1 MKIRTIHTRITV
13 DDEKTYEKVKD
24 TYVLTVQDPVV
35 SVPGLLKLYEGR
47 LDELFKKFNNK
58 LLYES
63 ELGGVFVDQLNA
75 KEVAEYNRRL
85 AEHEAKKAE
94 LENEEKLFREW
105 KAEKA
110 AEVNR
115 RSLGPASPAGPA
127 SEPEPAS
134 KTED

>member
-1 MKIRTIHTRITV
+1 MKIRTIHTRITA

-24 TYVLTVQDPVV
+24 TYVLTVQDPIV

-63 ELGGVFVDQLNA
+63 ELGGVFIDQLNSQ
-75 KEVAEYNRRL
+75 EVEEYNRRM
-85 AEHEAKKAE
+85 AEHAAKKAE

-115 RSLGPASPAGPA
+115 RSLG
-127 SEPEPAS
+127 SEPKPEPES
-134 KTED
+134 KTQD

>member
-1 MKIRTIHTRITV
+1 MKIKTIHSRVTT

-47 LDELFKKFNNK
+47 LDELFKQFNNK

-63 ELGGVFVDQLNA
+63 ELGGVFVDQLNPQ
-75 KEVAEYNRRL
+75 EVEEYNRRM
-85 AEHEAKKAE
+85 AEHEAKKVE

-115 RSLGPASPAGPA
+115 RSL
-127 SEPEPAS
+127 EPESIPDS
-134 KTED
+134 KTQD

>member
-1 MKIRTIHTRITV
+1 MKIKTIHSRVKT

-35 SVPGLLKLYEGR
+35 SVPGLLKLYEGK
-47 LDELFKKFNNK
+47 LDELFKQFNNK

-63 ELGGVFVDQLNA
+63 ELGGVFVDQLNSQ
-75 KEVAEYNRRL
+75 EVEEYNRRQ

-94 LENEEKLFREW
+94 LDAEEKLFREW

-115 RSLGPASPAGPA
+115 RSL
-127 SEPEPAS
+127 EPESIPDS
-134 KTED
+134 KTQD

>member
-1 MKIRTIHTRITV
+1 MKIRTIYTRITA

-24 TYVLTVQDPVV
+24 TYVLTVQDPIV

-63 ELGGVFVDQLNA
+63 ELGGVFIDQLNP
-75 KEVAEYNRRL
+75 KEVEEYNRRL

-94 LENEEKLFREW
+94 LENEEKLFKQW

-115 RSLGPASPAGPA
+115 RSH
-127 SEPEPAS
+127 EPAS
-134 KTED
+134 KPEPKPESKPDSET

>member
-1 MKIRTIHTRITV
+1 MKIRTIHTRIIA

-24 TYVLTVQDPVV
+24 TYVLTVQEPIV
-35 SVPGLLKLYEGR
+35 SVPGLLKLYEGK

-63 ELGGVFVDQLNA
+63 ELGGVFIDQLNA
-75 KEVAEYNRRL
+75 KEVDEYNRRL
-85 AEHEAKKAE
+85 AEYEAKKAE
-94 LENEEKLFREW
+94 LENEDKLFREW

-115 RSLGPASPAGPA
+115 RNVVPIAL
-127 SEPEPAS
+127 EPKPES
-134 KTED
+134 DVTTS

>member
-1 MKIRTIHTRITV
+1 MKIRTIHTRITA

-63 ELGGVFVDQLNA
+63 ELGGVFIDQLNS
-75 KEVAEYNRRL
+75 KEVEEYNRRL

-115 RSLGPASPAGPA
+115 RSLGPGPGTI
-127 SEPEPAS
+127 PDS
-134 KTED
+134 KTQD

>member
-75 KEVAEYNRRL
+75 KEVEEYNRRM
-85 AEHEAKKAE
+85 AEYEAKKAE
-94 LENEEKLFREW
+94 LENDEKLFREW

-115 RSLGPASPAGPA
+115 RSLA
-127 SEPEPAS
+127 PESKPESKPESIPDS
-134 KTED
+134 KT

>member
-1 MKIRTIHTRITV
+1 MKIRTIHSRITE

-24 TYVLTVQDPVV
+24 TYVLTVQEPIV
-35 SVPGLLKLYEGR
+35 SIPGLLKLYEGK
-47 LDELFKKFNNK
+47 LDELFIKFNNK

-63 ELGGVFVDQLNA
+63 ELGGVFIDQLNA

-85 AEHEAKKAE
+85 AEHESKKAE
-94 LENEEKLFREW
+94 LENEDKLFREW

-115 RSLGPASPAGPA
+115 RTVVPPELEPK
-127 SEPEPAS
+127 SES
-134 KTED
+134 DVTTS

>member
-1 MKIRTIHTRITV
+1 MKIRTIHSRITE

-24 TYVLTVQDPVV
+24 TYVLTVQEPIV
-35 SVPGLLKLYEGR
+35 SIPGLLKLYEGK

-63 ELGGVFVDQLNA
+63 ELGGVFIDQLNA
-75 KEVAEYNRRL
+75 QEVAEYNRRL
-85 AEHEAKKAE
+85 SEHEAKKAE
-94 LENEEKLFREW
+94 LENEDKLFREW

-115 RSLGPASPAGPA
+115 RIVVPVAL
-127 SEPEPAS
+127 EPKPES
-134 KTED
+134 DVTTS

>member
-1 MKIRTIHTRITV
+1 MKIRTIHSRVTT

-63 ELGGVFVDQLNA
+63 ELGGVFIDQLNSQ
-75 KEVAEYNRRL
+75 EVEEYNRRM
-85 AEHEAKKAE
+85 AEHAAKKAE

-115 RSLGPASPAGPA
+115 RSLG
-127 SEPEPAS
+127 SEPKPEPES
-134 KTED
+134 KTQD

>member
-1 MKIRTIHTRITV
+1 MKIKTIHSRV
-13 DDEKTYEKVKD
+13 KADDEKTYEKVKD

-35 SVPGLLKLYEGR
+35 SVPGLLKLYEGK

-63 ELGGVFVDQLNA
+63 ELGGVFIDQLNA
-75 KEVAEYNRRL
+75 KEVEEYNRRQ
-85 AEHEAKKAE
+85 AEHAAKKAE
-94 LENEEKLFREW
+94 LEAEEKLFREW

-115 RSLGPASPAGPA
+115 RSLQ
-127 SEPEPAS
+127 PESIPESIPDS
-134 KTED
+134 KTQD

>member
-1 MKIRTIHTRITV
+1 MKIRTIHSRVKT

-47 LDELFKKFNNK
+47 LDELFKQFNNK

-63 ELGGVFVDQLNA
+63 ELGGVFVDQLNPQ
-75 KEVAEYNRRL
+75 EVEEYNRRM

-115 RSLGPASPAGPA
+115 RSLEPESI
-127 SEPEPAS
+127 SEPDS
-134 KTED
+134 KTQD

>member
-1 MKIRTIHTRITV
+1 MKIKTIHSRVKT

-47 LDELFKKFNNK
+47 LDELFKQFNNK

-63 ELGGVFVDQLNA
+63 ELGGVFVDQLNSQ
-75 KEVAEYNRRL
+75 EVEEYNRRQ
-85 AEHEAKKAE
+85 AEHEVKKAE
-94 LENEEKLFREW
+94 LEAEEKLFREW

-115 RSLGPASPAGPA
+115 RSL
-127 SEPEPAS
+127 EPEPESIPDS
-134 KTED
+134 KTQD

>member
-1 MKIRTIHTRITV
+1 MKIRTIHSRVTT
-13 DDEKTYEKVKD
+13 DDEKTYEKVRD
-24 TYVLTVQDPVV
+24 TYVLTVQDPIV

-47 LDELFKKFNNK
+47 LDELFKQFNNK

-63 ELGGVFVDQLNA
+63 ELGGVFIDQLNA

-94 LENEEKLFREW
+94 LEAEEQLFREW

-115 RSLGPASPAGPA
+115 RSQ
-127 SEPEPAS
+127 PESIPDS
-134 KTED
+134 KTQD

>member
-1 MKIRTIHTRITV
+1 MKIRTIHTRITA

-63 ELGGVFVDQLNA
+63 ELGGVFIDQLNA
-75 KEVAEYNRRL
+75 KEVEEYNRRL
-85 AEHEAKKAE
+85 AEYEAKKAE
-94 LENEEKLFREW
+94 LENDEKLFREW

-115 RSLGPASPAGPA
+115 RSLGPGPGTI
-127 SEPEPAS
+127 PDS
-134 KTED
+134 KTQD